1 MSSVLPSSAEDLER
15 TLETVMG
22 RLLEVPTGVNAHTDA
37 DQCPEDL
44 LPFLAWYLSVDTW
57 NSSWSVEEKREAI
70 RNSVTVHSRKG
81 TRAAVKLGL
90 LTLDLT
96 SEIVEWFQT
105 DPAGDPGT
113 FSVDVLGGEIPI
125 SAEMIDDVATIVD
138 ATKNLRSHLTGINIT
153 ALSSGSMYMGAVTYA
168 GDIVTVYE
176 DPAA

>member
-96 SEIVEWFQT
+96 SEIVESMMDRVERCRANVNLDTMEPRIKW
-105 DPAGDPGT
+105 
-113 FSVDVLGGEIPI
+113 VGG
-125 SAEMIDDVATIVD
+125 
-138 ATKNLRSHLTGINIT
+138 
-153 ALSSGSMYMGAVTYA
+153 GAKA
-168 GDIVTVYE
+168 N
-176 DPAA
+176 